1 MFKKILLPTDGSE
14 LSEKAVRKCMEF
26 AKSTGAKVI
35 GFHAEH
41 RYSLLAYGAYAESG
55 DIDTAPPSRE
65 ELARIEESLA
75 TKSLAAVEAA
85 AREAGVECECYSVA
99 ARHPFEAIIKAA
111 EDKGCDLIFMAS
123 HGRRGLASVLL
134 GSETV
139 KVLTHTN
146 IPVLIYR

>member
-1 MFKKILLPTDGSE
+1 MSDDP
-14 LSEKAVRKCMEF
+14 
-26 AKSTGAKVI
+26 
-35 GFHAEH
+35 
-41 RYSLLAYGAYAESG
+41 
-55 DIDTAPPSRE
+55 E
-65 ELARIEESLA
+65 EATRIEESLA

-85 AREAGVECECYSVA
+85 AGEAGVECECYSIA

-123 HGRRGLASVLL
+123 HGRRGLVSVLL

-139 KVLTHTN
+139 KVLTHTK

>member
-1 MFKKILLPTDGSE
+1 MFKNILLPTDGSE
-14 LSEKAVRKCMEF
+14 LSEKAIGKCMEF

-41 RYSLLAYGAYAESG
+41 RYSVLAYGAYAESG
-55 DIDTAPPSRE
+55 DIDTAPPTKE
-65 ELARIEESLA
+65 DLARTEESLA

-85 AREAGVECECYSVA
+85 AREAGVECECFCLA
-99 ARHPFEAIIKAA
+99 PRHPFEAIVKAA

-123 HGRRGLASVLL
+123 HGRRGLASLLL
-134 GSETV
+134 GSETI
-139 KVLTHTN
+139 KVLTHTR